1 MLKNIPVELSGH
13 KVQVTEAPMIK
24 MYEDDNGKQTVATAF
39 GSDAAL
45 FVVSV
50 FLKPLPDAN
59 GRSGKGAE
67 VKVTLE
73 TDPGEVAE
81 GSRVELINP
90 RVSHYEFSDKD
101 GRSLSGLSWKATG
114 LKPAA

>member
-1 MLKNIPVELSGH
+1 MKNIPVELSGH
-13 KVQVTEAPMIK
+13 KVQVTEAPTMK
-24 MYEDDNGKQTVATAF
+24 MKQDDKTGESTVATSF
-39 GSDAAL
+39 NGETL

-50 FLKPLPDAN
+50 FVKPLPDAN
-59 GRSGKGAE
+59 GRVGKGSE

-73 TDPGEVAE
+73 TDPGEIAE

-90 RVSHYEFSDKD
+90 RVSHWEMSGD
-101 GRSLSGLSWKATG
+101 GRTSSGLSWKASG